1 MRALVAV
8 VDGDRRAV
16 ELIHEGIEVV
26 GVLAPEALALLARDD
41 LAEPDASQ
49 ALRALAD
56 ADVVIL
62 TVDRTHTD
70 VAVVALCDRA
80 RTRIVPFA
88 ATADDL
94 RTAEALGLE
103 SPLAPDVPVWRLCEV
118 LAAEPVSAAAAPST
132 TGPAV
137 IAVWGPAGA
146 PGRSTVA
153 VGLALELA
161 RGGRRTALVDADTA
175 APSQALSLSLPDE
188 GPGFAAA
195 CRSAERGALDAAELT
210 RIALPLGDTGVEVLT
225 GLNRPSRWPELSAAR
240 VGAALSACRGWVDHV
255 VVDVAAPLERDEEI
269 VSDLEDGP
277 RRNAATVAALQA
289 ADLVVAVGSADPVG
303 IARYLRGHA
312 ELRAIVGSTRVVSL
326 INRVRPG
333 VLGIDAR
340 GQVRRTLDRFG
351 NIEDVWFLPHDGRS
365 ADAALLAAR
374 PLGLVAPRSGVT
386 LGIRRFVGEAVLPPT
401 PTGPAGADAPTR
413 RVRAARRRRPE
424 RAALPTRG

>member
-1 MRALVAV
+1 MRVLVAV
-8 VDGDRRAV
+8 ADGDRLAV
-16 ELIHEGIEVV
+16 ELVHEGIEIV

-41 LAEPDASQ
+41 LPEPDASA

-56 ADVVIL
+56 ADAVVL
-62 TVDRTHTD
+62 TVSRAVVD
-70 VAVVALCDRA
+70 ASVVALCDRA
-80 RTRIVPFA
+80 RTRIVPVA
-88 ATADDL
+88 SRTDDI
-94 RTAEALGLE
+94 RAAEALGLE

-118 LAAEPVSAAAAPST
+118 LAAAPAVAVAAPPS

-137 IAVWGPAGA
+137 IVVWGPAGA
-146 PGRSTVA
+146 PGRSTIA
-153 VGLALELA
+153 AGLAVELA

-210 RIALPLGDTGVEVLT
+210 RIALPLRDTGVEVLT
-225 GLNRPSRWPELSAAR
+225 GVNRPSRWPELSAPR
-240 VGAALSACRGWVDHV
+240 VTAALEATRGWVDHV

-269 VSDLEDGP
+269 VSDLADGP

-289 ADLVVAVGSADPVG
+289 ADLVVAVGAADPVG
-303 IARYLRGHA
+303 IARYLRGHS
-312 ELRAIVGSTRVVSL
+312 ELKAIVGSTPVVSV

-340 GQVRRTLDRFG
+340 GQVRRALDRFG
-351 NIEDVWFLPHDGRS
+351 GIGDVWFLPHDGKS

-374 PLGLVAPRSGVT
+374 PIGLVAPRSGVT
-386 LGIRRFVGEAVLPPT
+386 LGIRRLVGEAILPP
-401 PTGPAGADAPTR
+401 PPAVPADSVVPTR
-413 RVRAARRRRPE
+413 RVRAARPRRGE
-424 RAALPTRG
+424 RAALSTRA